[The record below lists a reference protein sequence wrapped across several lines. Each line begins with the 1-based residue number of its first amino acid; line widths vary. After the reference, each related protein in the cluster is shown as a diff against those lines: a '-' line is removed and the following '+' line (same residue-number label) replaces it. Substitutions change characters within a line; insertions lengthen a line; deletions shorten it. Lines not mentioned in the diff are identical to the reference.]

1 MITCK
6 QLEESS
12 IDYVC
17 NLLNDEQV
25 ADMEEHVRG
34 CPDCA
39 RKIASWENVL
49 SLTEATGAT
58 TIPGFMLDDIEIKV
72 YKRLAAWE
80 GKAPAAA
87 PPAKRVHFFFRFVPS
102 FVLHT
107 SLLHRLSR
115 RLSRSYRGSTWV
127 WRSAVATC
135 ALAVGIAV
143 TTFFWG
149 TDHSPDV
156 PLSSIPVQSSVERLE
171 QYRQQEIQRS
181 FEDALETR
189 HLKDDDWAAASKL
202 RMLKEQAQ
210 GTPWAKMANQQLQIV
225 YAASKEGN

>member
-6 QLEESS
+6 QLEDSS

-25 ADMEEHVRG
+25 AEMEEHARS

-39 RKIASWENVL
+39 RGIASWENVL
-49 SLTEATGAT
+49 RLTEAAGAT
-58 TIPGFMLDDIEIKV
+58 TIPDFILDDIEINV
-72 YKRLAAWE
+72 YKRLAAE
-80 GKAPAAA
+80 S
-87 PPAKRVHFFFRFVPS
+87 PPAKQARFFFRLVPS
-102 FVLHT
+102 FALHT
-107 SLLHRLSR
+107 SLLHGLSR
-115 RLSRSYRGSTWV
+115 RLSHSYRDATWM

-149 TDHSPDV
+149 TAPSPDV

-189 HLKDDDWAAASKL
+189 HLRDDDWAAASKL
-202 RMLKEQAQ
+202 RLLKEQAQ

-225 YAASKEGN
+225 YSSENHIR